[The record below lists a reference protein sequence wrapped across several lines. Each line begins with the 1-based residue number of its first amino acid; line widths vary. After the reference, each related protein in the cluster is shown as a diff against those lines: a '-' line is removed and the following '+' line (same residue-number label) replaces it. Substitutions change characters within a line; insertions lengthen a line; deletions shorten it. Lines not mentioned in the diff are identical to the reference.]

1 MTCCLEFSCKIFECK
16 IFGKIIE
23 PLNNKTSSTLFESLT
38 SINLCSGSY
47 KAFKLRIEI
56 FYSFTS
62 VSMAANDGKNREI
75 AVKKED
81 SLRIRTIVFVI
92 SCILLVISI
101 PILIVQT
108 NKNQFERSK
117 TEITRN
123 DEQRYD
129 HTTNENGSISEAADD
144 EHRNRYRSHISGM
157 SKERPCK
164 CRAPFYPVENCA
176 FCFFIPSFTENN
188 FVMLEQYSK
197 KAATKK
203 CVDELKGE
211 IPSSK

>member
-1 MTCCLEFSCKIFECK
+1 
-16 IFGKIIE
+16 
-23 PLNNKTSSTLFESLT
+23 
-38 SINLCSGSY
+38 
-47 KAFKLRIEI
+47 
-56 FYSFTS
+56 
-62 VSMAANDGKNREI
+62 MAANGEKNREI
-75 AVKKED
+75 AVKKGD

-92 SCILLVISI
+92 SCIFLVISI

-117 TEITRN
+117 TEITSN
-123 DEQRYD
+123 DEQGYD
-129 HTTNENGSISEAADD
+129 HTTNENGSNSGTADD
-144 EHRNRYRSHISGM
+144 VHRNRYRSHISGM

>member
-1 MTCCLEFSCKIFECK
+1 MFR
-16 IFGKIIE
+16 KIIE

-62 VSMAANDGKNREI
+62 VSMAANDEKNREI

-101 PILIVQT
+101 PILIVHCTHNVQT

-123 DEQRYD
+123 DEQGYD

-144 EHRNRYRSHISGM
+144 VHRNRYRSNISGM